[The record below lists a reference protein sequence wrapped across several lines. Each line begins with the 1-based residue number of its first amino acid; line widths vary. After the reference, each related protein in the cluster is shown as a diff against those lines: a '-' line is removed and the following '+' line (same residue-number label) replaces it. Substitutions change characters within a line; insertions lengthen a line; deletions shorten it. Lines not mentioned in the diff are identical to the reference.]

1 MMSVFNLSAP
11 PRTIRFKKLFTSY
24 QELLLDQEM
33 SSFEDGTMAKM
44 SPLMLLLPAPYPQL
58 MWQAR
63 QLKLA
68 RLLQKPMIG
77 K

>member
-1 MMSVFNLSAP
+1 MSSTKQLLVPTLDP
-11 PRTIRFKKLFTSY
+11 PERNPTSY

-44 SPLMLLLPAPYPQL
+44 SPLMLLLPAPYPQP

>member
-1 MMSVFNLSAP
+1 MSSSKQLLAP
-11 PRTIRFKKLFTSY
+11 TLDPQERNPISS
-24 QELLLDQEM
+24 QELLLDQGM
-33 SSFEDGTMAKM
+33 SSSEDGTMAKM
-44 SPLMLLLPAPYPQL
+44 SPLMSLLPALSPQL

-68 RLLQKPMIG
+68 RLFKKPMIG